1 MLSIPNPRSGPLESF
16 ETRIACR
23 PYELDSFGHINHSV
37 YLNYFEQARWEA
49 LAAAGFSYGALR
61 ARGWEVHVVRI
72 EVDFRS
78 EVRLGDE
85 LRIRTFVD
93 RHRRS
98 ASIFLQE
105 AWRDPAE
112 ENGEAELVAE
122 ARVVAVWIG
131 EGRRPIRVPEDI
143 KKALGEPARR

>member
-1 MLSIPNPRSGPLESF
+1 MPSRLNPWSGPLTSF

-49 LAAAGFSYGALR
+49 LAAGGFSYDALQ

-78 EVRLGDE
+78 EVRLGDQ
-85 LRIRTFVD
+85 LCIKTWVD

-98 ASIFLQE
+98 ASIL
-105 AWRDPAE
+105 RRKSSTS
-112 ENGEAELVAE
+112 
-122 ARVVAVWIG
+122 ARESSW
-131 EGRRPIRVPEDI
+131 
-143 KKALGEPARR
+143 

>member
-1 MLSIPNPRSGPLESF
+1 MPSRLNPWSGPLTSF

-49 LAAAGFSYGALR
+49 LAAGGFSYDALQ

-85 LRIRTFVD
+85 LRIKTWVD

-98 ASIFLQE
+98 ASILLQE
-105 AWRDPAE
+105 AWRDPQDE
-112 ENGEAELVAE
+112 DGEADLVAE

-131 EGRRPIRVPEDI
+131 EGRRPMRVPEEI
-143 KKALGEPARR
+143 KNALGDPARR